1 MRTGE
6 VLGAEALIRWQHPTR
21 GLLSPAS
28 FIPIIE
34 NHPLGIAVGEWTI
47 EAALTQIEVCARPA
61 FMYRSA

>member
-34 NHPLGIAVGEWTI
+34 DHPLGIDVGKWTI
-47 EAALTQIEVCARPA
+47 EAA
-61 FMYRSA
+61 